1 MRVIAYF
8 SLAALLLLGGCA
20 ISPKH
25 PALQQA
31 KLPEL
36 VPVRD
41 FVANLEYNGRYRI
54 SPDGKKIA
62 WNGVEGYS
70 SAILWRSIDS
80 KDYQAIKFDKY
91 SPRAMW
97 ASDSRHILYHQDNS
111 GSENYHV
118 YVVDT
123 EDPAKPR
130 RNLTPFPGV
139 RAYVLKI
146 PYQLSDR
153 VFIMHNRRNAEIFDL
168 YSVNILDGSET
179 PLYQNDENIISVLI
193 DDEGELHARIKQTE
207 SSRLLQV
214 PFPGGGWKTLIEA
227 TMFDRMNPVD
237 LSLDGSKLYLFSDVG
252 RDKRAL
258 VLLDLQ
264 TGQQE
269 LVIEDDRVDVNYV
282 FMSKRQRRPLYAVT
296 TPGYPEITYFDETLK
311 RQMRAVVDSHPI
323 GVEVSSI
330 DRAERYATLV
340 TWDHTGAR
348 FYLAD
353 LQSGK
358 RELLAEGATLSRAA
372 TWVEQKP
379 IRVIAS
385 DGMQLHGYLALPQV
399 SANKPL
405 PTVLL
410 VHGGPW
416 GRDRWGHHTATQ
428 FYANRGYAVLRINY
442 RGSKGYGREYMDAGV
457 GEFAGKMHQDLID
470 AIDWAIEQGISDA
483 DNIAIV
489 GASYGGYATLVGMTM
504 TPDRFAC
511 GIDLVGVADLATLLE
526 DFPPYW
532 KPSKHFWEKFVGD
545 PKDPEQRKKNGCQ
558 ITAKLCA
565 ANAIAT
571 VDLPRRE

>member
-1 MRVIAYF
+1 
-8 SLAALLLLGGCA
+8 
-20 ISPKH
+20 
-25 PALQQA
+25 
-31 KLPEL
+31 
-36 VPVRD
+36 
-41 FVANLEYNGRYRI
+41 
-54 SPDGKKIA
+54 
-62 WNGVEGYS
+62 
-70 SAILWRSIDS
+70 
-80 KDYQAIKFDKY
+80 
-91 SPRAMW
+91 
-97 ASDSRHILYHQDNS
+97 
-111 GSENYHV
+111 
-118 YVVDT
+118 
-123 EDPAKPR
+123 
-130 RNLTPFPGV
+130 
-139 RAYVLKI
+139 
-146 PYQLSDR
+146 
-153 VFIMHNRRNAEIFDL
+153 MHNRRNAEIFDL
-168 YSVNILDGSET
+168 YSINILDGSET
-179 PLYQNDENIISVLI
+179 LLYQNDENIISVLI

-214 PFPGGGWKTLIEA
+214 PFPGGGWKILVEA
-227 TMFDRMNPVD
+227 TRFDRMHPVD

-252 RDKRAL
+252 RDKRSL
-258 VLLDLQ
+258 VLIDLQ
-264 TGQQE
+264 TGKQK
-269 LVIEDDRVDVNYV
+269 LVVEDDRVDVNYV
-282 FMSKRQRRPLYAVT
+282 FMSKRQHRPLYVVT

-311 RQMRAVVDSHPI
+311 RQMQAVVDSHPI

-399 SANKPL
+399 SGNKPL

-442 RGSKGYGREYMDAGV
+442 RGSKGYGREYMNAGV

-470 AIDWAIEQGISDA
+470 AIDWAIDQGISDA

-532 KPSKHFWEKFVGD
+532 KPSKHLWGKFIGD
-545 PKDPEQRKKNGCQ
+545 PKDPEQRKIMDAKSPLNYAHQMQSPLLIYHGENDPRVRLDQSDRMVAALQAAGKDVEYVVIENEGHSLGHWKNQLDFYRDSEDFLAECLGGRSSGFDYYQ
-558 ITAKLCA
+558 LGSWAF
-565 ANAIAT
+565 
-571 VDLPRRE
+571 